1 MKKLFAFALVLLV
14 VASPSMA
21 NNGNG
26 DGKDKKSK
34 KAKVTKN
41 FSIIKSADDQFLLQ
55 VNSLEPGFMK
65 VKIFDE
71 NNVFLHAQSFSY
83 DHSVNVP
90 FDFSNLDQG
99 NYRFQIEGPNVEGTQ
114 EVFLSKMHEK
124 DVAAFVEE
132 TEENRFKLTVYR
144 EKTPVTVSLI
154 DEDGHYYYK
163 KEVATTSNF
172 VQTFDLSNVQDK
184 SMMLII
190 KGKKSSIS
198 KVL

>member
-1 MKKLFAFALVLLV
+1 MKKLFAFVLVLLV

-21 NNGNG
+21 NNGEGG
-26 DGKDKKSK
+26 DK
-34 KAKVTKN
+34 KAKKAKASKN
-41 FSIIKSADDQFLLQ
+41 FSITKTADNQFLLQ
-55 VNSLEPGFMK
+55 VQAVEPGFMK

-90 FDFSNLDQG
+90 FDFSNLKEG
-99 NYRFQIEGPNVEGTQ
+99 NYRFEIEGQDLQGTQ

-132 TEENRFKLTVYR
+132 MEDNHVKLTVYR
-144 EKTPVTVSLI
+144 EDTPVTVSLI

-163 KEVATTSNF
+163 KEVATTNNF

>member
-1 MKKLFAFALVLLV
+1 MKKLFALTLGLLV
-14 VASPSMA
+14 AAAPLMA
-21 NNGNG
+21 NNDKGG
-26 DGKDKKSK
+26 DKKK
-34 KAKVTKN
+34 KKVESTNK
-41 FSIIKSADDQFLLQ
+41 FSIVKSADDQFLLQ
-55 VNSLEPGFMK
+55 VLSIEPGFMK

-83 DHSVNVP
+83 DHSVNIP
-90 FDFSNLDQG
+90 FDFSNLDEG
-99 NYRFQIEGPNVEGTQ
+99 NYRFQIEGPDVEGTQ

-132 TEENRFKLTVYR
+132 IDEHRVKLTVYR
-144 EKTPVTVSLI
+144 EDTPVTVSLV
-154 DEDGHYYYK
+154 DEDGRYYYK

-172 VQTFDLSNVQDK
+172 VQTFDLSNVKNK
-184 SMMLII
+184 SMMLTI